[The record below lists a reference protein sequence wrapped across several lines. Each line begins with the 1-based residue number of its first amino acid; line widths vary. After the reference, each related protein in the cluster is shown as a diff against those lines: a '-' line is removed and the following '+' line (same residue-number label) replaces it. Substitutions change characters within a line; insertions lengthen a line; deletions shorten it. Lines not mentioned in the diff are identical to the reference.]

1 MGKICGLPTK
11 RYGTRHK
18 AGFFVFFFLASYRP
32 IGSLRHGASCGMLVL
47 HEVSNSDMAV
57 CVSVIGKEVI
67 QLSGLFF
74 VAG

>member
-1 MGKICGLPTK
+1 MGKSCGLPTVQDI
-11 RYGTRHK
+11 RSV
-18 AGFFVFFFLASYRP
+18 FVFVFFSLS
-32 IGSLRHGASCGMLVL
+32 GSCVWPGGSRRLLGMLVL

>member
-1 MGKICGLPTK
+1 MVCQRNDTAQDIRPGL
-11 RYGTRHK
+11 
-18 AGFFVFFFLASYRP
+18 FFVFFSQLSAYRVLASGRA
-32 IGSLRHGASCGMLVL
+32 GHGASCGMLVL

-74 VAG
+74 AAG